1 MMNLVKWNPWREMPT
16 LHNRMTRF
24 FDDPFMRLGR
34 MTDDESMGMWNPAVD
49 LYEKDD
55 HFVIKAELPGVDKND
70 IKVDLKDRVL
80 TLSGERTY
88 DNEIKEENYYRKE
101 RSYGK
106 FQRAFRLPADVDS
119 DKIKAEFKDGVL
131 QVEVPKPDEIK
142 AKQVTIH

>member
-1 MMNLVKWNPWREMPT
+1 
-16 LHNRMTRF
+16 MTRF

-34 MTDDESMGMWNPAVD
+34 MADDDSMGMWNPAVD

-88 DNEIKEENYYRKE
+88 DHEVNEENYYRKE

-131 QVEVPKPDEIK
+131 QVEVPKPDEVK
-142 AKQVTIH
+142 AKKVTIH

>member
-1 MMNLVKWNPWREMPT
+1 MMNLVKWSPWREMPT
-16 LHNRMTRF
+16 IQNRINKM
-24 FDDPFMRLGR
+24 FDDPFFRFGR
-34 MTDDESMGMWNPAVD
+34 WTDDDSMGMWNPAVD

-55 HFVIKAELPGVDKND
+55 HFVIKAELPGVEKNN

-80 TLSGERTY
+80 TLSGERNY
-88 DNEIKEENYYRKE
+88 DNEVKEENYYRKE

-131 QVEVPKPDEIK
+131 QVEVPKPEQVK
-142 AKQVTIH
+142 AKEVTIH